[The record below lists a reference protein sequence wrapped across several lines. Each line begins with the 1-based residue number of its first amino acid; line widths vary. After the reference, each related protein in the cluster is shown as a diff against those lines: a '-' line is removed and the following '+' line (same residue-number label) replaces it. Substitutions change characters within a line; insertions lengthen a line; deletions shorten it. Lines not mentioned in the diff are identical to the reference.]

1 MEFRYTKNE
10 ITIKNKAISALDN
23 LVIDFISILNKY
35 AKYVIVSGYVAILFG
50 RSRTSEDIDIIV
62 EKIDFSTFNKFWIE
76 IYKKKFECIN
86 TKDVKV
92 AHKEYLSS
100 GTSIRF
106 SRKDSFIPNVEFKFP
121 KVELDNWT
129 LSERK
134 KVILNDYQLFISPLE
149 LQIPY
154 KLFLGSEKDIEDA
167 KHIYRVFQDK
177 IDYVILQEFNQKFK
191 TIDLF
196 NRYLK

>member
-1 MEFRYTKNE
+1 MEFKYTKNE
-10 ITIKNKAISALDN
+10 MAIKDKIISALDS
-23 LVIDFISILNKY
+23 LVIEFTSILNKY

-62 EKIDFSTFNKFWIE
+62 EKIDFNKFNKFWIE
-76 IYKKKFECIN
+76 VSKNFECIS
-86 TKDVKV
+86 TKDAKI

-100 GTSIRF
+100 GIPIRF
-106 SRKDSFIPNVEFKFP
+106 SRKNNFIPNVEFKFP
-121 KVELDNWT
+121 KVELDDWT
-129 LSERK
+129 LKERK
-134 KVILNDYQLFISPLE
+134 KVILNDHQLFVSPLE
-149 LQIPY
+149 LQIPF

-177 IDYVILQEFNQKFK
+177 IDYALLQEFNRKFK
-191 TIDLF
+191 TNDLF

>member
-1 MEFRYTKNE
+1 MEFKYTKNE
-10 ITIKNKAISALDN
+10 IVIKDKTISALDN
-23 LVIDFISILNKY
+23 LVIEFTSILNKY
-35 AKYVIVSGYVAILFG
+35 AKYVIVSGYVTILFG

-62 EKIDFSTFNKFWIE
+62 EKIDFNTFNKFWIE
-76 IYKKKFECIN
+76 VYKKFECIN

-100 GTSIRF
+100 SISIRF
-106 SRKDSFIPNVEFKFP
+106 SRKDNFIPNVEFKFP
-121 KVELDNWT
+121 KVELDDWT

-134 KVILNDYQLFISPLE
+134 RVILNDHQLFISPLE

-177 IDYVILQEFNQKFK
+177 IDYALLQEFNRKFK
-191 TIDLF
+191 TNDLF

>member
-1 MEFRYTKNE
+1 MEFKYTKNE
-10 ITIKNKAISALDN
+10 IVIKDKAISALDN
-23 LVIDFISILNKY
+23 LVIEFTSILNKY
-35 AKYVIVSGYVAILFG
+35 AKYVVVSGYVAILFG

-62 EKIDFSTFNKFWIE
+62 EKIDFNTFNKFWIE
-76 IYKKKFECIN
+76 IYKKFECIN

-100 GTSIRF
+100 STSIRF
-106 SRKDSFIPNVEFKFP
+106 SRKDNFIPNVEFKFP
-121 KVELDNWT
+121 KVELDDWT

-134 KVILNDYQLFISPLE
+134 RVILNDYQLFISPLE

-177 IDYVILQEFNQKFK
+177 IDYALLQEFNRKFK
-191 TIDLF
+191 TNDLF

>member
-1 MEFRYTKNE
+1 MEFKYTKNK
-10 ITIKNKAISALDN
+10 IVIKDKTISALDS
-23 LVIDFISILNKY
+23 LVIDFTSILNKY
-35 AKYVIVSGYVAILFG
+35 VNYVIVSGYVAILFG

-62 EKIDFSTFNKFWIE
+62 EKIDFNKFNKIWIE
-76 IYKKKFECIN
+76 VSKKFECIS

-100 GTSIRF
+100 GISIRF
-106 SRKDSFIPNVEFKFP
+106 SRKNNFIPNVEFKFP
-121 KVELDNWT
+121 KVELDDWT
-129 LSERK
+129 LKERK
-134 KVILNDYQLFISPLE
+134 KVILNDHQLFVSPLE
-149 LQIPY
+149 LQIPF

-177 IDYVILQEFNQKFK
+177 IDYALLQEFNRKFK
-191 TIDLF
+191 TNDLF